1 MSPVLVVLGLLNL
14 FVAACM
20 TVPLGISL
28 SLGEREAEDFAL
40 AIGLTAAAGAAFYFP
55 LRKEPREITRRH
67 AFAIVFFGW
76 VSVSAFGAIP
86 FALSGIFQPVDAL
99 FEVVSGFTTTGASV
113 LPEISGLPRG
123 ILFWRALT
131 HWLGG
136 MGIILLSI
144 AILPLL
150 GVGGVQLYRAEV
162 PGPFHEKIAPSVTET
177 AKILWKTYILLTAAQ
192 AILLLLGGMDLF
204 DSVCHSFATM
214 ATGGFSTRTESV
226 AYYGH
231 HHRVVIIFFMMVA
244 GANFALHH
252 RFLRGEYGVHLAD
265 REFRF
270 YVGLLGSS
278 AAAIFAVLMTDAGG
292 NWLQRLE
299 DSVFQTVSIMTTTG
313 FTTVDFDKWPAFCRF
328 MLLLLMFVGGC
339 AGSTG
344 GGMKCVRVIL
354 IYKYI
359 QGELKKLLHPHAVVV
374 VKLGQQAV
382 SPALLHSVLGMSLLY
397 IGIFVLASICM
408 TLQGMDMITSVSSVA
423 ATLGNIGPGLAAV
436 GPTAHYGDVP
446 VVGKIVLIF
455 CMLAGRLEI
464 YTVMIMLFP
473 GFWRK

>member
-1 MSPVLVVLGLLNL
+1 MIPVFVVLGLLNL
-14 FVAACM
+14 FLAACM

-28 SLGEREAEDFAL
+28 LIGEGTSEAFAL
-40 AIGLTAAAGAAFYFP
+40 AIAVTALVGAAFYLP
-55 LRKEPREITRRH
+55 LRNKGREISRRH

-76 VSVSAFGAIP
+76 VSAGVFGAIP
-86 FALSGIFQPVDAL
+86 LALSGIFAPIDAL

-113 LPEISGLPRG
+113 VSGISELPRA

-131 HWLGG
+131 QWLGG

-162 PGPFHEKIAPSVTET
+162 PGPFHEKLAPSIAET
-177 AKILWKTYILLTAAQ
+177 AKILWKTYILITGVQ
-192 AILLLLGGMDLF
+192 AILLLLGGMDVL
-204 DSVCHSFATM
+204 DAVCHSFATM
-214 ATGGFSTRTESV
+214 ATGGFSTKTESI
-226 AYYGH
+226 AHYGH
-231 HHRVVIIFFMMVA
+231 YHRVVIIFFMMVA
-244 GANFALHH
+244 GINFALHH
-252 RFLRGEYGVHLAD
+252 RFLRGEYGAHWAD

-270 YVGLLGSS
+270 YLGLLGLGS
-278 AAAIFAVLMTDAGG
+278 ASMFLVLMMGMGG
-292 NWLQRLE
+292 NWLQRME
-299 DSVFQTVSIMTTTG
+299 DSVFQGVSIMTTTG
-313 FTTVDFDKWPAFCRF
+313 FTTADFDKWPTFCRYL
-328 MLLLLMFVGGC
+328 LLLLMFVGGC

-344 GGMKCVRVIL
+344 GGIKCVRVIL
-354 IYKYI
+354 IYKYM

-382 SPALLHSVLGMSLLY
+382 PPALLHSVLGMSFLY
-397 IGIFVLASICM
+397 LGIFVLASICM
-408 TLQGMDMITSVSSVA
+408 TLQGLDLITSVSSVA

-436 GPTAHYGDVP
+436 GPTAHYGDISVA
-446 VVGKIVLIF
+446 GKIILIF

-473 GFWRK
+473 GFWRR